1 MKIDTKYS
9 LKPFGTGTSCLDT
22 IDGECKRGLTVEE
35 CMSICEKSDM
45 CGCGIH
51 VDIKGRNPSIPS
63 YCLPLNT
70 IQYKNR
76 PLATSLISTENNG
89 TILSKENNVDI
100 TFFREEEQFPSVEET
115 FQQLKSDLIFNN
127 DIVLIAFEAKDKK
140 DGKLQLQVIPP
151 SYNIFS
157 KYIFT
162 NSYIILRT
170 VDFSVSDTIRV
181 HNKEIVYFFY
191 ENTSLV
197 LTYDFEKK
205 SFIWENYTQNL
216 TTQKNVFLLETHDDT
231 AFVDYIDTLTPLYIV
246 MTYENKKYYMDMN
259 DENGLILREKKPNN
273 RLYLLNRDSEKND
286 TVQQISTKKLF
297 DDRVDYMNS
306 TMSTYLKRYFPDKSG
321 EAKKVVTLSSC
332 KDKLVRILAILIA
345 ILSILLI
352 YTYFQPKEKNV

>member
-35 CMSICEKSDM
+35 CMSICEESDM

-100 TFFREEEQFPSVEET
+100 TFFREEEQFPSIEET

-127 DIVLIAFEAKDKK
+127 DIVLISFERKNKK
-140 DGKLQLQVIPP
+140 GEKLQLQVIPP

-157 KYIFT
+157 EYIFT

-170 VDFSVSDTIRV
+170 IDFSVSDTIRV

-205 SFIWENYTQNL
+205 NFTWENYTDNL
-216 TTQKNVFLLETHDDT
+216 TTQKNVFLLETHKDT
-231 AFVDYIDTLTPLYIV
+231 EFVDYIDSITPLYII
-246 MTYENKKYYMDMN
+246 MEYKNKKYYMDMN
-259 DENGLILREKKPNN
+259 EENGLILREKKPEN
-273 RLYLLNRDSEKND
+273 RLYLLNRDLEKDD
-286 TVQQISTKKLF
+286 TVQQIDTKKLF
-297 DDRVDYMNS
+297 DDRVDYMNK
-306 TMSTYLKRYFPDKSG
+306 TMQTYLQKYFPDKSG
-321 EAKKVVTLSSC
+321 EGTRIVTLSSC
-332 KDKLVRILAILIA
+332 KDKFVRILGIIIL

-352 YTYFQPKEKNV
+352 ITYFSK